1 MVAPALEYWSSNS
14 PMMLPE
20 WGPLERNGLVSD
32 VRYRD
37 SEFSADSN
45 DEPRR
50 TCKPPCT
57 LHALCKAV
65 TGMQEAVALQLI
77 GNLQSW
83 ESVCSSACQACQQI
97 AEIAERRATRSLSRL
112 AKGA

>member
-1 MVAPALEYWSSNS
+1 MVVPALEYWSSNS

-20 WGPLERNGLVSD
+20 WGPLEETVLFPTFR
-32 VRYRD
+32 RYRD

-50 TCKPPCT
+50 ACKPPCT

-83 ESVCSSACQACQQI
+83 ESVCSSACQAC
-97 AEIAERRATRSLSRL
+97 AN
-112 AKGA
+112 K